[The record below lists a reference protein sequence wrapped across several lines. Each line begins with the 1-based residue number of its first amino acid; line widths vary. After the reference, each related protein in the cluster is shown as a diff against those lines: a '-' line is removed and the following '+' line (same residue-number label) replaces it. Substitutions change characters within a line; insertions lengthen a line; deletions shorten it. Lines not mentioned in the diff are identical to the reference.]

1 MKTLLEKRIYL
12 IKYLLEESGDND
24 VAIPESEF
32 EQRKLLRGLFNVRP
46 PKEISKEFMS
56 IQDEYL
62 QEVIKEKGITDYKSL
77 KQIEKDIY
85 LWKGDITTIK
95 CDAIVNAANSG
106 MTGCYIPNHNCIDNC
121 IHTYAGVELR
131 NECNKIMLEQG
142 HEEETGQA
150 KITKGYNLPAKYV
163 IHTVGPIINGSVTD
177 EDTELLKSC
186 YISSLRIAEDC
197 KLKSIAFCS
206 ISTGVFAFSK
216 NEAAKIAVKTIRD
229 YKKENN
235 SDIKVI
241 FNVFTDEDYKIYRE
255 LLG

>member
-1 MKTLLEKRIYL
+1 MKTLLERRIYL
-12 IKYLLEESGDND
+12 IKYLLNESGYND
-24 VAIPESEF
+24 VVIPDEEL
-32 EQRKLLRGLFNVRP
+32 EQRKLLRALFNVRS
-46 PKEISKEFMS
+46 PKEISNEFLS

-62 QEVIKEKGITDYKSL
+62 KEVIKEKGITDYKSL
-77 KQIEKDIY
+77 KQVEKDIY
-85 LWKGDITTIK
+85 LWKGDIITIK

-131 NECNKIMLEQG
+131 NECNKIMIEQG
-142 HEEETGQA
+142 HEEETGCA
-150 KITKGYNLPAKYV
+150 KITKGYNLPAKYI
-163 IHTVGPIINGSVTD
+163 IHTVGPIINGGVTN
-177 EDTELLKSC
+177 EDRELLKSC

-206 ISTGVFAFSK
+206 ISTGIFAFPK
-216 NEAAKIAVKTIRD
+216 NEAAIIAVKTVMD

-235 SDIKVI
+235 SNIEVI
-241 FNVFTDEDYKIYRE
+241 FNVFSDEDYEIYRE